1 MAPCTIL
8 HLIKLTLRSALKTDE
23 GIDRKRQTTI
33 KV

>member
-1 MAPCTIL
+1 MAPCITL
-8 HLIKLTLRSALKTDE
+8 HLIKLTLHSAVKTDE

>member
-1 MAPCTIL
+1 MAPCITL
-8 HLIKLTLRSALKTDE
+8 HLIKLTLRSAVKTDE